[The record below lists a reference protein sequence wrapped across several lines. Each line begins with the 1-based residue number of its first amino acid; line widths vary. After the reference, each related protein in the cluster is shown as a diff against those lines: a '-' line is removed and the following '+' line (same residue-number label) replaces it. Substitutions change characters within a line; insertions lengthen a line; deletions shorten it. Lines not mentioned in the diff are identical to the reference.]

1 MTRKSWKLTWGEDSV
16 LLQLKGVVSGYGAGE
31 ILHGLS
37 FNVNHGQMVGLVG
50 PNGAGKST
58 ILRTIS
64 GLLKLVQGQRIFD
77 GRDISRVPSHEISR
91 LKLIHVPEGRS
102 IFSPLTVKQ
111 NLLLGCY
118 PEFGKLGKKGR
129 ENRLSSVYSLFPLL
143 SKRCDQLAGTLS
155 GGEQQMLAIGRAL
168 MAEPKLLLLD
178 EPSLGLAPRAVEFI
192 FQALSNLKEL
202 GMTILLAEQNAVAA
216 FGMTDYSYLVEQG
229 QIALE
234 GPSAEMARNDRV
246 KEVYLGTKSSPLFR

>member
-1 MTRKSWKLTWGEDSV
+1 V
-16 LLQLKGVVSGYGAGE
+16 LLHFKDAVSGYGSGE
-31 ILHGLS
+31 VLHGVTVS
-37 FNVNHGQMVGLVG
+37 IEQGEMVSLIG

-64 GLLKLVQGQRIFD
+64 GLLRLRKGQKIFH
-77 GRDISRVPSHEISR
+77 GRDISDLPSPKVS
-91 LKLIHVPEGRS
+91 KLGIAQVPEGRL
-102 IFSPLTVKQ
+102 IFSPLTVLQ

-118 PEFGKLGKKGR
+118 PTYRKLGENGR
-129 ENRLSSVYSLFPLL
+129 ERLLQSVYDIFPIL
-143 SKRCDQLAGTLS
+143 SQRKKQLAGTLS

-178 EPSLGLAPRAVEFI
+178 EPSLGLAPIVVESI
-192 FQALSNLKEL
+192 FDVLSNLKER

-216 FGMTDYSYLVEQG
+216 LGMTDRTYLVEGG

-234 GPSAEMARNDRV
+234 GESREMAQDARV
-246 KEVYLGTKSSPLFR
+246 KEAYLGGAG

>member
-1 MTRKSWKLTWGEDSV
+1 V
-16 LLQLKGVVSGYGAGE
+16 LLHLKDAVSGYGSGE
-31 ILHGLS
+31 VLHGVTVS
-37 FNVNHGQMVGLVG
+37 IDEGEMVSLIG

-64 GLLKLVQGQRIFD
+64 GLLELRKGQKILSD
-77 GRDISRVPSHEISR
+77 QDISNLPPHKVS
-91 LKLIHVPEGRS
+91 KLGIAQVPEGRL
-102 IFSPLTVKQ
+102 IFPPLTVLQ

-118 PEFGKLGKKGR
+118 PTYGKLGENGR
-129 ENRLSSVYSLFPLL
+129 ERLLQSIYEIFPIL
-143 SKRCDQLAGTLS
+143 SERKEQLAGTLS

-178 EPSLGLAPRAVEFI
+178 EPSLGLAPLVVESI
-192 FQALSNLKEL
+192 FEVLSNLRER

-216 FGMTDYSYLVEQG
+216 LEMTDRAYLVQEG

-234 GPSAEMARNDRV
+234 GESKEMAQDARV
-246 KEVYLGTKSSPLFR
+246 QEVYLGRTGKAETT

>member
-1 MTRKSWKLTWGEDSV
+1 V
-16 LLQLKGVVSGYGAGE
+16 LLHLKDAVSGYGSGE
-31 ILHGLS
+31 VLHGVTVS
-37 FNVNHGQMVGLVG
+37 IDEGEMVSLIG

-64 GLLKLVQGQRIFD
+64 GLLELRKGQKILGD
-77 GRDISRVPSHEISR
+77 QDISNLAPHEVS
-91 LKLIHVPEGRS
+91 KLGIAQVPEGRL
-102 IFSPLTVKQ
+102 IFPPLTVLQ

-118 PEFGKLGKKGR
+118 PVYRKLGENGR
-129 ENRLSSVYSLFPLL
+129 EKLLQSVYEIFPIL
-143 SKRCDQLAGTLS
+143 SQRKEQLAGTLS

-178 EPSLGLAPRAVEFI
+178 EPSLGLAPLVVESI
-192 FQALSNLKEL
+192 YEVLSNLKER

-216 FGMTDYSYLVEQG
+216 LEMTGRAYLVQEG

-234 GPSAEMARNDRV
+234 GESKEMAQDERV
-246 KEVYLGTKSSPLFR
+246 QEVYLGGTA

>member
-1 MTRKSWKLTWGEDSV
+1 MLLHLKDAV
-16 LLQLKGVVSGYGAGE
+16 LGYGSGE
-31 ILHGLS
+31 VLHGVTVS
-37 FNVNHGQMVGLVG
+37 IDEGEMVSLIG

-64 GLLKLVQGQRIFD
+64 GLLELRKGQKILSD
-77 GRDISRVPSHEISR
+77 QDISNLPPHKVS
-91 LKLIHVPEGRS
+91 KLGIAQVPEGRL
-102 IFSPLTVKQ
+102 IFPPLTVLQ

-118 PEFGKLGKKGR
+118 PTYGKLGENGR
-129 ENRLSSVYSLFPLL
+129 ERLLQSVYEIFPIL
-143 SKRCDQLAGTLS
+143 SERKEQLAGTLS

-178 EPSLGLAPRAVEFI
+178 EPSLGLAPLVVESI
-192 FQALSNLKEL
+192 FEVLSNLRER

-216 FGMTDYSYLVEQG
+216 LDMTDRAYLVQEG

-234 GPSAEMARNDRV
+234 GESKEMSQDERV
-246 KEVYLGTKSSPLFR
+246 QEVYLGGTA

>member
-1 MTRKSWKLTWGEDSV
+1 M
-16 LLQLKGVVSGYGAGE
+16 LLHLKDAVSGYGSGE
-31 ILHGLS
+31 VLHGVTVS
-37 FNVNHGQMVGLVG
+37 IDEGEMVSLIG

-64 GLLKLVQGQRIFD
+64 GLLELRKGQKILGD
-77 GRDISRVPSHEISR
+77 QDISNLAPHEVS
-91 LKLIHVPEGRS
+91 KLGIAQVPEGRL
-102 IFSPLTVKQ
+102 IFPPLTVLQ

-118 PEFGKLGKKGR
+118 PVYRKLGENGR
-129 ENRLSSVYSLFPLL
+129 EKLLQSVYEIFPIL
-143 SKRCDQLAGTLS
+143 SQRKEQLAGTLS

-178 EPSLGLAPRAVEFI
+178 EPSLGLAPLVVESI
-192 FQALSNLKEL
+192 YEVLSNLKER

-216 FGMTDYSYLVEQG
+216 LEMTGRAYLVQEG

-234 GPSAEMARNDRV
+234 GESKEMAQDERV
-246 KEVYLGTKSSPLFR
+246 QEVYLGGTA

>member
-1 MTRKSWKLTWGEDSV
+1 V
-16 LLQLKGVVSGYGAGE
+16 LLHLKDAVSGYGSGE
-31 ILHGLS
+31 VLHGVTVS
-37 FNVNHGQMVGLVG
+37 IDQGEMVSLIG

-64 GLLKLVQGQRIFD
+64 GLLKLRKGQKILND
-77 GRDISRVPSHEISR
+77 KDISHLPSPKVS
-91 LKLIHVPEGRS
+91 KLGIAQVPEGRL
-102 IFSPLTVKQ
+102 IFSPLTVLQ

-118 PEFGKLGKKGR
+118 PRYRKLGQNGR
-129 ENRLSSVYSLFPLL
+129 ERLLKSVYEIFPLL
-143 SKRCDQLAGTLS
+143 SQRKEQLAGTLS

-178 EPSLGLAPRAVEFI
+178 EPSLGLAPLIVESI
-192 FQALSNLKEL
+192 FEVLSNLKER

-216 FGMTDYSYLVEQG
+216 LEMTDRAYLVEEG

-234 GPSAEMARNDRV
+234 GESKEMAQDTRV
-246 KEVYLGTKSSPLFR
+246 KEAYLGGAG